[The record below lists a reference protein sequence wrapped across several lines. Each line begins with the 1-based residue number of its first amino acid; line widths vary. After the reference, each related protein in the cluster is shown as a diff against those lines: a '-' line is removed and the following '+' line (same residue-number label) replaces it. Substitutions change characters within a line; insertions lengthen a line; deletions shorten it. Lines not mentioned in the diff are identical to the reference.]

1 MKLLQNPWVVGA
13 MALAGFGVLAFNVG
27 GPLYK
32 KYARNRPSAPRAA
45 AASLP
50 ATAAIPVTENP
61 AAPVPSALDH
71 AHFTARM
78 RDWVET
84 PPTDPFT
91 PPPAP
96 RPDAPKGPTAASV
109 LKLQGTWRQT
119 GSMVA
124 VINRQAVIAGEVV
137 DGFTVQRIEAD
148 RVLVVGPRGVEEIR
162 FAGDPGSTASA
173 TDLSALEQA
182 SLSKP

>member
-13 MALAGFGVLAFNVG
+13 MALAGLGVLAFNVG

-32 KYARNRPSAPRAA
+32 KYARSRPSAPKAA
-45 AASLP
+45 AASMP
-50 ATAAIPVTENP
+50 AAIAIPVANSP
-61 AAPVPSALDH
+61 SAPVPSDLDQ
-71 AHFTARM
+71 AHFAARM

-124 VINRQAVIAGEVV
+124 VINRQAVIAGEIV

-173 TDLSALEQA
+173 TDLPAIQQA
-182 SLSKP
+182 SLSPP

>member
-32 KYARNRPSAPRAA
+32 KYARNRPSVPKMAA
-45 AASLP
+45 AN
-50 ATAAIPVTENP
+50 VP
-61 AAPVPSALDH
+61 AAVAVPVAVSPAVPVPSELDH

-78 RDWVET
+78 RDWVQT

-173 TDLSALEQA
+173 ADPPALQQA
-182 SLSKP
+182 SLSHP

>member
-13 MALAGFGVLAFNVG
+13 MALAGLGVLAFNVG

-32 KYARNRPSAPRAA
+32 KYARSRPSAPKAA
-45 AASLP
+45 AAS
-50 ATAAIPVTENP
+50 VP
-61 AAPVPSALDH
+61 AAPTLPVANSPAVPVASDLDQ
-71 AHFTARM
+71 AHFAARM
-78 RDWVET
+78 RDWVQT

-96 RPDAPKGPTAASV
+96 RPDAPQGPTAASV

-124 VINRQAVIAGEVV
+124 VINRQAVIAGETV

-162 FAGDPGSTASA
+162 FAGDAGSTASA
-173 TDLSALEQA
+173 TDLPALQQA
-182 SLSKP
+182 SLFQP

>member
-13 MALAGFGVLAFNVG
+13 MALTGIGVLAFNVG

-32 KYARNRPSAPRAA
+32 KYARNRPSAPKA
-45 AASLP
+45 AASVP
-50 ATAAIPVTENP
+50 VTAAAPAPVSP
-61 AAPVPSALDH
+61 GAPVPSDLDH

-78 RDWVET
+78 RDWVQT

-91 PPPAP
+91 PPPPP

-124 VINRQAVIAGEVV
+124 VINRQAVIAGEMV
-137 DGFTVQRIEAD
+137 DGFAVQRIEAD

>member
-50 ATAAIPVTENP
+50 ATAAIPVAENP

-137 DGFTVQRIEAD
+137 DGFTVQRIETD